1 VQSSKPQ
8 QRRLAYDAR
17 NAQPKKAEVS
27 AKILDH
33 VYQSHQY
40 QEAGT
45 VLWYLHCRSEVQT
58 LQAVQAA
65 LLRQDKKIVIP
76 YCTKDA
82 DDNPR
87 LGLWHLE
94 CLDELVNGTW
104 GILEP
109 PRKRWGEAGKEVSPN
124 ELDLL
129 ITPGVAFDE
138 NGGRLGNGAG
148 YYDRLFTQL
157 RADTHLM
164 AVCYASQLV
173 PQVTMLQY
181 DVYMDSVV
189 TENNVYRRERARIN
203 A

>member
-1 VQSSKPQ
+1 VVQPSKSQ

-17 NAQPKKAEVS
+17 NAQPNKAEVS
-27 AKILDH
+27 AKILDR
-33 VYQSHQY
+33 VYRSRCY
-40 QEAGT
+40 QEATT
-45 VLWYLHCRSEVQT
+45 VLWYLHCRSEVKT
-58 LQAVQAA
+58 LQAVQSV
-65 LLRQDKKIVIP
+65 LLQQDKKIVIP

-94 CLDELVNGTW
+94 CLEELVNGTW

-109 PRKRWGEAGKEVSPN
+109 PRERWGEAGKEVSPS

-157 RADTHLM
+157 RLDTHLM
-164 AVCYASQLV
+164 AICYKSQLL
-173 PQVTMLQY
+173 PQVTMQQY

-189 TENNVYRRERARIN
+189 TENETYKGKGRE
-203 A
+203 

>member
-1 VQSSKPQ
+1 VQSSKSQ

-17 NAQPKKAEVS
+17 NAQQNKAEVS

-33 VYQSHQY
+33 VYQSRQY

-45 VLWYLHCRSEVQT
+45 ILWYLHCRSEVQT

-87 LGLWHLE
+87 LRLWHLE
-94 CLDELVNGTW
+94 HLDELINGTW
-104 GILEP
+104 DILEP
-109 PRKRWGEAGKEVSPN
+109 PSLRWGELGKEVAPS
-124 ELDLL
+124 ELDVL
-129 ITPGVAFDE
+129 ITPGVAFDK

-157 RADTHLM
+157 RPDTHLM
-164 AVCYASQLV
+164 AICYASQLL
-173 PQVTMLQY
+173 PQVTMQQY

-189 TENNVYRRERARIN
+189 TENETYKGKGRE
-203 A
+203 